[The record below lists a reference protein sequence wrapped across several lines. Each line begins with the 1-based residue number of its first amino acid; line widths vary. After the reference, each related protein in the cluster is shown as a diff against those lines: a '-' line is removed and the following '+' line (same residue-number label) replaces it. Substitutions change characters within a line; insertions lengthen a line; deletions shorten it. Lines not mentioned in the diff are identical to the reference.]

1 MNEQNKVEEVATEAM
16 ENLGYEVTD
25 VTEVAPVVESSGGWK
40 TVGFAGAA
48 VVGAALVVPKVA
60 QKICD
65 HHYEKQGQTAPTRE
79 KFYQFWRRKAKKV
92 KGTQVQEGAI
102 HEILPDEE
110 PEED

>member
-25 VTEVAPVVESSGGWK
+25 VTEMAPVVESSGGWK
-40 TVGFAGAA
+40 TVGVAGAA

-79 KFYQFWRRKAKKV
+79 KFYQFWRRKAKV
-92 KGTQVQEGAI
+92 KGTQVQEGVI
-102 HEILPDEE
+102 HEVLPDEE
-110 PEED
+110 SEEED